1 MGPRAPLPT
10 AAVRVPTPASRPPQ
24 GPEHSPESPGLLC
37 ASPSPSFP
45 ASFWGLLSCT
55 FPPNAGFLFDWF
67 FFPPPAA
74 RTLPCPT
81 QPGLFIAR
89 CLRRG
94 LEIRLEDAGDQRGP
108 SRRGLLQGK
117 GQRQARVEWR
127 TDPGVLPPAPAWLL
141 AGLKVQMRTT
151 TTWASTFLTLV
162 LFCSGHFVES
172 GFAIVNQNF
181 KRSLFKASNFK

>member
-89 CLRRG
+89 CL
-94 LEIRLEDAGDQRGP
+94 LEGTGDKTGGCWGPKGTQPAG
-108 SRRGLLQGK
+108 
-117 GQRQARVEWR
+117 
-127 TDPGVLPPAPAWLL
+127 APAGEGTASGPRGVAYRSGSAATGSCLASCGTQSPNENNHYLGLHFPHPSSFLL
-141 AGLKVQMRTT
+141 
-151 TTWASTFLTLV
+151 WTFCGIWICYCKPKL
-162 LFCSGHFVES
+162 
-172 GFAIVNQNF
+172 
-181 KRSLFKASNFK
+181 